1 MSINVIREYYSIIRD
16 KIRHCYFET
25 AILNINKLLSVYPKD
40 EHAYY
45 YKGVCNFALND
56 YRNAVIN
63 YNTAIKLNPGY
74 AKAYFNLGVTYYIV
88 KDYDKA
94 LINIAKAL
102 IIFEKQKELNKRKRA
117 IDALNL
123 IKKERGV

>member
-123 IKKERGV
+123 IKKERRV

>member
-1 MSINVIREYYSIIRD
+1 MSLNVVREYYLIIKN
-16 KIRHCYFET
+16 KIKHCYFET
-25 AILNINKLLSVYPKD
+25 AILNIDKLLSVYPKD

-45 YKGVCNFALND
+45 FKGLCKFALND
-56 YRNAVIN
+56 YRNAIIN
-63 YNTAIKLNPGY
+63 YNTAIKLNPAY
-74 AKAYFNLGVTYYIV
+74 AKAYFNLGVTFYVI

-102 IIFEKQKELNKRKRA
+102 IIFEKRKELDKKQRA

-123 IKKERGV
+123 IKKERGA